1 GGVMF
6 AEVGKEV
13 GGCDL
18 ILNCGQMDES
28 SVHAP
33 DLTNNIWKFE
43 FENEFKS
50 ITLTHSVGENPTYTN
65 NGDGTHG
72 FACSVCGA
80 VVDNEVHTL
89 TYTANGSTITA
100 SCSKCNANLGTA
112 AISASDKTYDGSALE
127 AAVTKTGSLEN
138 ATTTIT
144 YAVKD
149 GAVLNGAPVNSGTY
163 TASITLG
170 EGANA
175 ATASAEFTIQK
186 KELTPTVSGTVSKP
200 YDGTT
205 DVPEN
210 NVLSITLDGKVEN
223 DDVTATASYAYDAAD
238 AGTTK
243 INATNITLGGAD
255 AGNYVLKDT
264 TASANVGTIT
274 KAVPAYTVPTGLT
287 AANGQVL
294 SAIALPTGWAWA
306 NDTLTV
312 GISGGTYQAIFTP
325 ADAVNYQTVND
336 IAVTVGHGHSYEAAW
351 SNDETN
357 HWHECA
363 CGDKKDTAVHTD
375 EGKDHK
381 CDVCQYTIGTCE
393 DADLD
398 HACDY
403 GCDEYYGT
411 HEDAD
416 KNHACDYGCTVAIG
430 ECVDND
436 KDHDCDYGCDEYYG
450 THADADKNH
459 ACDYGCAEA
468 IGTCEDKDLDH
479 DCDYGCDEYYGTH
492 EDSSEDADHV
502 CDYGCGAVLEA
513 CADADSNHNCDVCGA
528 VLSECVDTTPQ
539 DYKCDICCKEL
550 PRPSY
555 GGYIPTTPSVSDK
568 VEITVPDTLGDDVN
582 VEAENITTATLNDV
596 KDIVSDNDNLALIGG
611 KDSAVQITAKE
622 DNKPLER
629 FEEPVSVTVPVSK
642 NDMKDIADIGS
653 LTLAL
658 VTEDETGNTKLT
670 YVGGSYDAENGTF
683 TAYTNMPGNY
693 VLVEKADLMEIVLT
707 IDSTIAHV
715 NDKSVEKDVP
725 SRIVGSRTLVPAAFV
740 LHHMGCGVEWIGDTR
755 TVVVTLPSGEKLF
768 MPVDTPIPGFGTQP
782 IIENGRT
789 LVPVA
794 YVADMMDAY
803 VLWVGDERKVI
814 IVK

>member
-1 GGVMF
+1 
-6 AEVGKEV
+6 
-13 GGCDL
+13 
-18 ILNCGQMDES
+18 
-28 SVHAP
+28 
-33 DLTNNIWKFE
+33 
-43 FENEFKS
+43 
-50 ITLTHSVGENPTYTN
+50 
-65 NGDGTHG
+65 
-72 FACSVCGA
+72 
-80 VVDNEVHTL
+80 
-89 TYTANGSTITA
+89 
-100 SCSKCNANLGTA
+100 
-112 AISASDKTYDGSALE
+112 
-127 AAVTKTGSLEN
+127 
-138 ATTTIT
+138 
-144 YAVKD
+144 
-149 GAVLNGAPVNSGTY
+149 
-163 TASITLG
+163 
-170 EGANA
+170 
-175 ATASAEFTIQK
+175 
-186 KELTPTVSGTVSKP
+186 
-200 YDGTT
+200 
-205 DVPEN
+205 
-210 NVLSITLDGKVEN
+210 
-223 DDVTATASYAYDAAD
+223 
-238 AGTTK
+238 
-243 INATNITLGGAD
+243 
-255 AGNYVLKDT
+255 
-264 TASANVGTIT
+264 
-274 KAVPAYTVPTGLT
+274 
-287 AANGQVL
+287 
-294 SAIALPTGWAWA
+294 
-306 NDTLTV
+306 
-312 GISGGTYQAIFTP
+312 
-325 ADAVNYQTVND
+325 
-336 IAVTVGHGHSYEAAW
+336 
-351 SNDETN
+351 
-357 HWHECA
+357 
-363 CGDKKDTAVHTD
+363 
-375 EGKDHK
+375 
-381 CDVCQYTIGTCE
+381 
-393 DADLD
+393 LD

-642 NDMKDIADIGS
+642 NDMKDVADIGS

>member
-1 GGVMF
+1 MTYDTV
-6 AEVGKEV
+6 AA
-13 GGCDL
+13 
-18 ILNCGQMDES
+18 S
-28 SVHAP
+28 AP
-33 DLTNNIWKFE
+33 A
-43 FENEFKS
+43 S
-50 ITLTHSVGENPTYTN
+50 G
-65 NGDGTHG
+65 
-72 FACSVCGA
+72 
-80 VVDNEVHTL
+80 
-89 TYTANGSTITA
+89 TITVKIVMQHYA
-100 SCSKCNANLGTA
+100 DVTVTVNVELV
-112 AISASDKTYDGSALE
+112 DKQA
-127 AAVTKTGSLEN
+127 
-138 ATTTIT
+138 
-144 YAVKD
+144 
-149 GAVLNGAPVNSGTY
+149 
-163 TASITLG
+163 ASITLPAAAN
-170 EGANA
+170 GAYNGSA
-175 ATASAEFTIQK
+175 HTGYTGSASAEGFDGDFVVKYEGRNGTTYGPSADAPKYTGDYTVTFAIPDSHTTLKGSASMEFTIAK
-186 KELTPTVSGTVSKP
+186 KELTPIVSGSVSKV

-205 DVPEN
+205 DVPDGHS
-210 NVLSITLDGKVEN
+210 LSIMLDGIILG
-223 DDVTATASYAYDAAD
+223 DDISATAAAYAYEGVNVGD
-238 AGTTK
+238 TK
-243 INATNITLGGAD
+243 IIASNITLGGAD
-255 AGNYVLKDT
+255 AGNYVLKAT
-264 TASANVGTIT
+264 TASADVGTIT

-306 NDTLTV
+306 DDTLTV
-312 GISGGTYQAIFTP
+312 GISGGTYQAVFTP
-325 ADAVNYQTVND
+325 ADAVNYQTVTD

-363 CGDKKDTAVHTD
+363 CGDKKDTAVHKD
-375 EGKDHK
+375 DNKDHK
-381 CDVCQYTIGTCE
+381 CDVCAYVMSI
-393 DADLD
+393 
-398 HACDY
+398 
-403 GCDEYYGT
+403 
-411 HEDAD
+411 
-416 KNHACDYGCTVAIG
+416 
-430 ECVDND
+430 
-436 KDHDCDYGCDEYYG
+436 
-450 THADADKNH
+450 
-459 ACDYGCAEA
+459 
-468 IGTCEDKDLDH
+468 
-479 DCDYGCDEYYGTH
+479 
-492 EDSSEDADHV
+492 
-502 CDYGCGAVLEA
+502 

-539 DYKCDICCKEL
+539 DYKCDICGKEL

-555 GGYIPTTPSVSDK
+555 GGGGYIPTAPSVSDK

-582 VEAENITTATLNDV
+582 VEAETITTATMNDV
-596 KDIVSDNDNLALIGG
+596 KDMVSDDNNLALIGG

-629 FEEPVSVTVPVSK
+629 FEEPVSITVPVSK
-642 NDMKDIADIGS
+642 NDMKDVADIGS

-755 TVVVTLPSGEKLF
+755 TVVVTLPNGEKLF